1 MDNQHC
7 SAHAISG
14 ADGVLWTLW
23 STRSRLEQF
32 ARGAVY
38 TYTRCFSCIKSDM
51 SIPRLKE
58 MIMKVFCCATD
69 IISFLLMFKMVSAS
83 SGAHVLSYGLLWLR
97 QGTMVTLIAGSE
109 RSRCCYPRKGFLGC
123 IDNEA

>member
-7 SAHAISG
+7 STHAISG

-38 TYTRCFSCIKSDM
+38 TYTRCFSCIKFDM

-69 IISFLLMFKMVSAS
+69 IISFLLLFNAFSVQWSTCSVLWVIEAAS
-83 SGAHVLSYGLLWLR
+83 GYNGNIDSRQRTLSLLLPSKRILR
-97 QGTMVTLIAGSE
+97 V
-109 RSRCCYPRKGFLGC
+109 Y
-123 IDNEA
+123 